1 MSATSDDDEDE
12 FFDAEDHFAGG
23 DTTLA
28 KWSSMELTEPG
39 DTDPGPVQ
47 RIKVPEEVQ
56 VGIYERGKGSSFGRS
71 CSCDINVFVV

>member
-39 DTDPGPVQ
+39 DTDLGPVQ
-47 RIKVPEEVQ
+47 RIKLPEEVQ
-56 VGIYERGKGSSFGRS
+56 VGKKLLLVIKV
-71 CSCDINVFVV
+71 INNKKML